1 MKRIIF
7 LVIIMVV
14 SSGCLN
20 RGTNQQPEPLRCGS
34 IGSGRGITVDFISNA
49 PPREITEGRRFT
61 VSLKFANYN
70 KDAMNVQYL
79 LQDSTDA
86 EGFEDQSGSVLIDGA
101 TIDERNRRLYEPGC
115 KLFGENLAEKNLG
128 IFSYRNLEFDDYI
141 DFVVRINYDYVALLD
156 GNFCVYNPAL
166 GGVVECSD
174 RETISNLGLSTAYD
188 PVTVTSVSKQITSLG
203 TDSVLIVLDM
213 MIENLGGG
221 RIKGD
226 KETLNFRINSPDGLS
241 FDCISE
247 NIAEGSRRGNNLLVY
262 LFNKRANVKCESEAS
277 ADRFVKY
284 SFNIEL
290 EYPYE
295 YYASTGQ
302 IKLINVKNG

>member
-1 MKRIIF
+1 F
-7 LVIIMVV
+7 
-14 SSGCLN
+14 
-20 RGTNQQPEPLRCGS
+20 
-34 IGSGRGITVDFISNA
+34 D
-49 PPREITEGRRFT
+49 
-61 VSLKFANYN
+61 
-70 KDAMNVQYL
+70 
-79 LQDSTDA
+79 
-86 EGFEDQSGSVLIDGA
+86 DQSGSVLVESA
-101 TIDERNRRLYEPGC
+101 TVSGNRLHEPGC
-115 KLFGENLAEKNLG
+115 KLFGEDLAEKNLG
-128 IFSYRNLEFDDYI
+128 VFTYRNLEFDDYI
-141 DFVVRINYDYVALLD
+141 DFVVRISYDYTALLN
-156 GNFCVYNPAL
+156 GNFCAYNPAL
-166 GGVVECSD
+166 GGTFECSD
-174 RETISNLGLSTAYD
+174 RELISNLGLSTAYD

-203 TDSVLIVLDM
+203 ADSVLIVLDM

-262 LFNKRANVKCESEAS
+262 LFNKRANVKCESEVS